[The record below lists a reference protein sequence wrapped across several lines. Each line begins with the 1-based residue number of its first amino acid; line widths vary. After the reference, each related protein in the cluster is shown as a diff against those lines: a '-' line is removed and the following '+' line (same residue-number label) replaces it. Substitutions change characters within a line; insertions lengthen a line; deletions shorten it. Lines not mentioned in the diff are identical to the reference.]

1 LDKPLLFV
9 VVANAR
15 RSSLDAPLFVPVL
28 RVLVLGYGLVVCVAT
43 AWDWWTDITMLH
55 RGEHL
60 LPDIVLLYV
69 GRPTSLLLDAVM
81 PIDGPALLWPAS
93 LTICAAAQF
102 GFLWWVVRKRGRGS
116 TCA

>member
-1 LDKPLLFV
+1 MIF
-9 VVANAR
+9 
-15 RSSLDAPLFVPVL
+15 F
-28 RVLVLGYGLVVCVAT
+28 RVLVLGYGLVVCVAS

-81 PIDGPALLWPAS
+81 PIDGPTLLWPAS

-102 GFLWWVVRKRGRGS
+102 GFLWWVVRKRGRGN
-116 TCA
+116 TRA